1 MDNKI
6 TGAIIK
12 VGEIQE
18 GVSKAG
24 NNWVKQEYVLQ
35 TMGEYP
41 KTIAFNL
48 MGKRVPEYPMQL
60 GEVVTISFDI
70 NSREYNGRWYTDIT
84 AWAVSKEEPQA
95 EHITNQ
101 PNNSMDQYQQLN
113 QELRKAIT
121 PQGGVQTNI
130 PFPETDGG
138 LPF

>member
-12 VGEIQE
+12 VGEIQK

-35 TMGEYP
+35 TMGEHP

-48 MGKRVPEYPMQL
+48 MGKRVAEYPMQL

-70 NSREYNGRWYTDIT
+70 NSREYNGRWHTDIT

-101 PNNSMDQYQQLN
+101 PNNTMDQYQQLN
-113 QELRKAIT
+113 KELRSVIT
-121 PQGGVQTNI
+121 PQGGAQSNA
-130 PFPETDGG
+130 PFPETDGC